1 MKKIL
6 SFIVLVSILFVPTV
20 KGKEV
25 KMDASNYTIKP
36 GDVMSMDIIVDSED
50 DIKSGS
56 FMITTSSRYI
66 GFDSIKFADGIKSS
80 SSGSNFTFEVL
91 DGTLK
96 QGSKIATVILK
107 ALDTTKEG
115 AKTTIVLSNLKVKNK
130 NGKNTSFDTISQVVT
145 CTLEEQKSSNNYLSS
160 ITSKNFEL
168 TGFDKEKTN
177 YAVEVES
184 DIEEVSIAAK
194 AEDEKAE
201 VKIEKT
207 KIENGTTTVKI
218 IVTAENSEER
228 TYSIVVNRKKQEVVK
243 EEKEVKVKSKNYKS
257 TWAVITIF
265 VAIIVALNLFLL
277 KKDK

>member
-20 KGKEV
+20 KAKEV

-168 TGFDKEKTN
+168 TDFNKEKTN

-184 DIEEVSIAAK
+184 DIEEVSIDAK

-228 TYSIVVNRKKQEVVK
+228 TYSILVNRKKQEVVK

>member
-6 SFIVLVSILFVPTV
+6 SVILLVSILFLPTV
-20 KGKEV
+20 NAKEV

-66 GFDSIKFADGIKSS
+66 GFDSITFEDGIKSS
-80 SSGSNFTFEVL
+80 SSGSNYTFEVL

-96 QGSKIATVILK
+96 QGSKIATVTLK
-107 ALDTTKEG
+107 ASDNTKEG

-160 ITSKNFEL
+160 ITSSDFEL
-168 TGFDKEKTN
+168 KDFSKEKTN
-177 YAVEVES
+177 YVTEVEAN
-184 DIEEVSIAAK
+184 IEEVSLEAK

-201 VKIEKT
+201 IKIENT
-207 KIENGTTTVKI
+207 KIENGTTTVKV

-228 TYSIVVNRKKQEVVK
+228 TYSIEVNQKKQEEVK
-243 EEKEVKVKSKNYKS
+243 EEKETKVSNKNYKG
-257 TWAVITIF
+257 TWAIITIF
-265 VAIIVALNLFLL
+265 VAIIVALNIFLL